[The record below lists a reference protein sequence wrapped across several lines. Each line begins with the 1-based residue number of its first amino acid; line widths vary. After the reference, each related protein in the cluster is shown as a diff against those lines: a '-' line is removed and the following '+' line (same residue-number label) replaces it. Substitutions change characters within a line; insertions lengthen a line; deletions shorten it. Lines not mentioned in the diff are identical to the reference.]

1 MNLNLKGG
9 RWESFIACLV
19 IISLPYDSLTY
30 LLGFDPN
37 STSQTFPIVCLVSV
51 VYIFILF
58 FKRLH
63 SSLSCNYLL
72 LPLSL
77 LIYLSL
83 ITFVNIMVEEYI
95 NIEGINK
102 DLRIDSSL
110 RQGASFFLGIVIFYS
125 FYNIFKRVDSNK
137 VQVLIIIGTIPT
149 LLMCFYQISFGDFR
163 LQGFSSEPSHLADY
177 LVWIF
182 LPACFTSKLNKKIK
196 IFLCLTGLFY
206 LALTFSITGYL
217 KLLSVLFFYFIFI
230 KKFNFKFIS
239 ISLIIF
245 LFSVFIVLNS
255 GDNYTKIM
263 LNSILDTYDGNGDI
277 LAIASITDRFF
288 GLIGPFNLID
298 SIGGILGYGFG
309 ADSVYFLSMFNPEVA
324 SVILATK
331 GNLPSLSS
339 LQGKMFLY
347 GGVFGYLIYLLFWY
361 KSWRSSSQ
369 TNLARAIIP
378 AIFFSSLFSLGPF
391 FLPYTWYWL
400 AQSDKITGDSRTVR
414 L

>member
-9 RWESFIACLV
+9 GLESFIACLL

-51 VYIFILF
+51 IYIFILL

-63 SSLSCNYLL
+63 SSLNCNFILI
-72 LPLSL
+72 P
-77 LIYLSL
+77 IYLFVYLCL
-83 ITFVNIMVEEYI
+83 ITFINITVEDYI

-102 DLRIDSSL
+102 NFRIDSSV
-110 RQGASFFLGIVIFYS
+110 RQGASFFLGMVIFYS

-149 LLMCFYQISFGDFR
+149 LLMCFYQILFGDFR
-163 LQGFSSEPSHLADY
+163 LQGFSSEPSHLADF

-182 LPACFTSKLNKKIK
+182 LPACFMANLNKKIK
-196 IFLCLTGLFY
+196 FFLCITGLFF

-217 KLLSVLFFYFIFI
+217 KLLSIVFFYFVFF
-230 KKFNFKFIS
+230 KKFNLKFIL

-255 GDNYTKIM
+255 GDNYAKIM
-263 LNSILDTYDGNGDI
+263 LNSIIDTYDGNGDL

-288 GLIGPFNLID
+288 GLIGPLNLID

-309 ADSVYFLSMFNPEVA
+309 ADSVYFSNMFNPEVA

-361 KSWRSSSQ
+361 KSWRSGSQ

-400 AQSDKITGDSRTVR
+400 AQSEQITGDSRTAR